1 MAGRQIN
8 RAAITREDI
17 DYLRLIEG
25 ETIRVRRRGIVEYLF
40 ERNGSKDYWG
50 IYGVLDGSGLTY
62 EAGEVFCG

>member
-17 DYLRLIEG
+17 DYLRYVEG
-25 ETIRVRRRGIVEYLF
+25 ETIHVVGGIVEYLL
-40 ERNGSKDYWG
+40 ERNGNKDYWG
-50 IYGVLDGSGLTY
+50 LYGVLDGFGLTY